1 VLPRLEAFVF
11 FFAMILAVTL
21 EGVCVYWL
29 CGHSRPSAILDSSL
43 NFVGEWTGSALPQ
56 GWLLGAL
63 LALIYRV
70 TAMFMP
76 PSCWG
81 DNDFRQNR
89 RAFLRSWRWTIAIA
103 AMQGLALLLGRAA
116 TTP

>member
-1 VLPRLEAFVF
+1 MLRRLEAFVF

-21 EGVCVYWL
+21 EGGCVYWM
-29 CGHSRPSAILDSSL
+29 CGHSRPSAVSDSSL
-43 NFVGEWTGSALPQ
+43 NFVIEWTGAALPQ

-70 TAMFMP
+70 IAMFIP
-76 PSCWG
+76 PRRWG
-81 DNDFRQNR
+81 DNDYRQNR
-89 RAFLRSWRWTIAIA
+89 LAFLSSWRWTMAIVV
-103 AMQGLALLLGRAA
+103 MQGLALFLARAA